1 MAELANIL
9 CCKIGNLSMNYFGMS
24 LVGILQSK
32 NGLELNSRKKWI
44 ANY

>member
-24 LVGILQSK
+24 LVASFK
-32 NGLELNSRKKWI
+32 VKMV
-44 ANY
+44 